1 MKAPPARR
9 ALAAAAWL
17 LLLAAGETR
26 NGFQELKTP
35 WLNRGTSTPVPRPAH
50 LRGLLPHG
58 EIPLALRVEHAMA
71 ALRRHAHAIDKYQ
84 FLQHVQDSDETL
96 YQAILLEHTAEVMPI
111 VYTPTV
117 GEACQR
123 WGELHHA
130 GPRGVYVTLD
140 DLGGVRAALENAA
153 RDAVDVV
160 VVTDGER
167 ILGLGDLGAHGM
179 GIPVGKLALYSC
191 CAGIDPARCLPVA
204 LDVGTDNEELR
215 ESPSY
220 VGARPR
226 PFEDFG
232 NANAFRLLEEYRSEC
247 CCFNDDIQGTA
258 AVVLAGLLSSLRITG
273 GTLAD
278 QTFLF
283 FGAGEAGVGIANL
296 VSEAVARE
304 TGEALDDARKR
315 VFLVDS
321 QGLVTSARGDLAVHK
336 APYARDVGGAATLLD
351 AVELAK
357 PTALIGVAAVPGAF
371 NAAVLEAMQRLN
383 DQPVIFALS
392 NPTSKAECTA
402 AECYA
407 AAPRAVFASGSPFDA
422 VTMPDGSVRVPGQG
436 NNAYCFPGIGLG
448 AVLAGAT
455 RVTDE
460 DMYAAATAL
469 AASVADDRLAQGCVY
484 PPLADIRDVSAR
496 VAAAVAANAYDAGTA
511 TKLPRPA
518 DLVAAARAA
527 MWRPGG

>member
-1 MKAPPARR
+1 MKAAPPARR

-123 WGELHHA
+123 WSELHHA

-140 DLGGVRAALENAA
+140 DLGGASATWA
-153 RDAVDVV
+153 R
-160 VVTDGER
+160 R
-167 ILGLGDLGAHGM
+167 GM

-215 ESPSY
+215 ESPSSSARRRDRSANY
-220 VGARPR
+220 DALVRELVDAAKELYGANVLIQ
-226 PFEDFG
+226 FEDFG

-273 GTLAD
+273 GTMAD

-321 QGLVTSARGDLAVHK
+321 QGL
-336 APYARDVGGAATLLD
+336 
-351 AVELAK
+351 
-357 PTALIGVAAVPGAF
+357 
-371 NAAVLEAMQRLN
+371 RLN

-402 AECYA
+402 AVLR
-407 AAPRAVFASGSPFDA
+407 APRRAFASGSPFDA

-436 NNAYCFPGIGLG
+436 NAYCFPGIGLG
-448 AVLAGAT
+448 AFFGRRPKSFYFPRWLFVLAPA
-455 RVTDE
+455 
-460 DMYAAATAL
+460 
-469 AASVADDRLAQGCVY
+469 ADD
-484 PPLADIRDVSAR
+484 AR
-496 VAAAVAANAYDAGTA
+496 W
-511 TKLPRPA
+511 RPS
-518 DLVAAARAA
+518 AAAR
-527 MWRPGG
+527 